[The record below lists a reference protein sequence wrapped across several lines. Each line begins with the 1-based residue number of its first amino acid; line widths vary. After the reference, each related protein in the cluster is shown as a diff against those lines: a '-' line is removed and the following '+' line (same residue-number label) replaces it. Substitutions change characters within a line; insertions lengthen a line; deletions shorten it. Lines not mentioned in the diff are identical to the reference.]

1 LDLQK
6 RFGQQENY
14 SKRWDMPCCFSSLAS
29 ALACSHE
36 VRFMAERVSSI
47 PMDDKSDLTH
57 QTGLRH
63 KEGGNVRDN

>member
-1 LDLQK
+1 
-6 RFGQQENY
+6 
-14 SKRWDMPCCFSSLAS
+14 MPCCFSSLAS
-29 ALACSHE
+29 VLACSHE

-63 KEGGNVRDN
+63 KEGGKCSRQLDTDKITQQHELNHTT